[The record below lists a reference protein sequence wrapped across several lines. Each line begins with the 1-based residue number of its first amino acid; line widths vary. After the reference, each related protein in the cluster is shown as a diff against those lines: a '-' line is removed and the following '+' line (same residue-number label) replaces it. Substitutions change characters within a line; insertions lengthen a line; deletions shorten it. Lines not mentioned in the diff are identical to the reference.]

1 MFRSSDR
8 LDAPRQRLPP
18 LARRLLFGVAFSAVG
33 SGLTLPFLFVYYTEV
48 RAIPTETVGLLF
60 AWMGALAFV
69 CAPLG
74 GTLIDRFGARPVAL
88 AGMTFEGVGVAFQAM
103 VRDAG
108 DAFWLASFLAIGT
121 TGLYSATTA
130 LMTRLVDEHARERI
144 YGVQFMLMNGGL
156 GIGGLIGSLMIDVS
170 RPVTFERLYLL
181 NAGAYLIYIVVLAS
195 LPRGSGAAPAA
206 GESDEATGAGWRTVL
221 ADRVMLKVVAMS
233 TLVVTCGYAQ
243 METGFTAYAIKYAG
257 VEPRVLGLAFGA
269 NTAAIAVGQLLV
281 LRWIRGRRRSRLLAL
296 CSAMWSTSWVVIALG
311 GLAAPGVAVVLVVG
325 GLGLF
330 GLAETLWAP
339 VSPALV
345 NELAPEHLRGRY
357 NALSSMTWTVS
368 MVVGPA
374 TAGLLLGHS
383 LPAVWVTVTIGGTA
397 LGAVGYLLLGRSLG
411 PRAEGL
417 VASAAS
423 EVNRPPPELASAGAT
438 TPA

>member
-1 MFRSSDR
+1 
-8 LDAPRQRLPP
+8 
-18 LARRLLFGVAFSAVG
+18 
-33 SGLTLPFLFVYYTEV
+33 
-48 RAIPTETVGLLF
+48 
-60 AWMGALAFV
+60 
-69 CAPLG
+69 
-74 GTLIDRFGARPVAL
+74 
-88 AGMTFEGVGVAFQAM
+88 VAFQAL

-108 DAFWLASFLAIGT
+108 DAFLLASFLAIGT

-130 LMTRLVDEHARERI
+130 LMTRLVEEQDRERI

-156 GIGGLIGSLMIDVS
+156 GIGGLIGALMIDVS

-181 NAGAYLIYIVVLAS
+181 NAGAYLVYILVLAS
-195 LPRGSGAAPAA
+195 LPRGTGAAPADA
-206 GESDEATGAGWRTVL
+206 HSDRVGAGAGWRTVL

-233 TLVVTCGYAQ
+233 TLVITCGYAQ
-243 METGFTAYAIKYAG
+243 METGFTAYAIRYAD
-257 VEPRVLGLAFGA
+257 VEPRALGWAFGA
-269 NTAAIAVGQLLV
+269 NTAAIALGQLLV
-281 LRWIRGRRRSRLLAL
+281 LRWITGRRRSRLLAL
-296 CSAMWSTSWVVIALG
+296 CSAMWSMSWVVIALG
-311 GLAAPGVAVVLVVG
+311 GLAAPGAAVVLVVA

-368 MVVGPA
+368 MIVGPA
-374 TAGLLLGHS
+374 TAGLLLGNQ
-383 LPAVWVTVTIGGTA
+383 LPAFWVAITIGGTA

-417 VASAAS
+417 VPSASPEAS
-423 EVNRPPPELASAGAT
+423 QLAPELASAGAAT
-438 TPA
+438 SG